1 MPGHDDKLR
10 NTPVKFDAFVYVVS
24 YKLNEI
30 KKYKQLS
37 EYSQVYRVSLSLIL
51 QLLVGGRFIKNV

>member
-24 YKLNEI
+24 YKFNEI